1 MSRDATFVQMTVQSI
16 LLDEA
21 SEVSIILLA
30 NAINEEQ
37 MFPLV
42 AGLHNGET
50 IVGIIKGKR
59 DVSPRTHELL
69 IDIMHTLQGRVKR
82 VVLDKDRNEDV
93 VSTVHIS
100 RHSKEVSFETQ
111 ASDALVIALTSNAPI
126 YVRKSQ
132 LLTLSEILARIQQ
145 INDQKFLAW
154 LNAFEG

>member
-1 MSRDATFVQMTVQSI
+1 MTVQSI

-42 AGLHNGET
+42 TGLRNGET
-50 IVGIIKGKR
+50 IVGIIKEKQ

-69 IDIMHTLQGRVKR
+69 IDIMHTLQGRVER
-82 VVLDKDRNEDV
+82 VVMEKDRKEDV

-100 RHSKEVSFETQ
+100 RYSKDVSFEAQ
-111 ASDALVIALTSNAPI
+111 ASDALAIALTSNAPI

-132 LLTLSEILARIQQ
+132 LLTLSEILKRIQR
-145 INDQKFLAW
+145 IHDQRFFAW
-154 LNAFEG
+154 LNTLNG